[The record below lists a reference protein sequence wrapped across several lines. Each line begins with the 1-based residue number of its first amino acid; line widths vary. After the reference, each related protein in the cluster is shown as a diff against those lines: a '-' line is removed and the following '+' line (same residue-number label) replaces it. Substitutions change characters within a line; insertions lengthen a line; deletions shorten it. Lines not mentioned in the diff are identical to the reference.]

1 MKKNNSVFKSFLSTI
16 SISVMSLIFISACS
30 TPMMKKPPLNG
41 PSDDASIKLAEAA
54 TSISHSMMKMARV
67 EKVLLPNEANNTV
80 NIPSSYNLQTHANI
94 DWNGP
99 IEDLLQRIAHAA
111 HYRLR
116 VLGSA
121 PAIPL
126 LINLNSNDESL
137 AEILRNIDYQAGN
150 KAYIHVYPSQQVI
163 ELRYAKFYN

>member
-1 MKKNNSVFKSFLSTI
+1 MKKIHQLLTPYLS
-16 SISVMSLIFISACS
+16 SILISLISLTLFSACS
-30 TPMMKKPPLNG
+30 TPIIKKPPLNA

-54 TSISHSMMKMARV
+54 TSISHSMMKMAKV

-99 IEDLLQRIAHAA
+99 IEDLVERIGQAA
-111 HYRLR
+111 HYRVR
-116 VLGSA
+116 VLGNA
-121 PAIPL
+121 PAVPL
-126 LINLNSNDESL
+126 LINLNSTDESL

-163 ELRYAKFYN
+163 EIRYAKFYN

>member
-1 MKKNNSVFKSFLSTI
+1 
-16 SISVMSLIFISACS
+16 MSLIFISACS